1 LKANPRLFQP
11 YTQLPQPLPP
21 LAWRAL
27 RWGGVGCAI
36 ALIVLGIVDSSLAI
50 TIFWSIFIP
59 VLPLTFLLMPG
70 IWRNVCPMASLNQ
83 IPRTLKFTR
92 GKTIPPRIQQFTPL
106 ISIAFFLLIIP
117 GRKLKFDQNG
127 VALSLF
133 LIAVLALAFTGGF
146 FFKGKSGW
154 CTQFCPMLQ
163 IERFYGQ
170 SPLVVLPNSHCRP
183 CVGCNKNCY
192 DFNPTAAFVADLHD
206 ENPRLAVNRKMIA
219 GAIPWII
226 VAFYTQPYLSRLSFG
241 PALTIYGRVAIA
253 AAAGA
258 GFFLLLETI
267 TPFTAQ
273 QLVLGH
279 VVAAINLFYWF
290 GAPLA
295 LQHLGLDTQVLPH
308 VIQVGV
314 LALSLLWLKRAL
326 PTEAAYLH
334 QNEGAPVRVAD
345 SVMKVQGRLR
355 QTQIPV
361 IFNPGPT
368 VLARGGETLLDL
380 AEGNGVT
387 LESGCRMGVCGADPV
402 RVLAGAENLSSIGG
416 AERATLER
424 LGLDA
429 ACRMACCARIQGP
442 VTVAPTVDQAAAG
455 GSSLSTRADL
465 SSEPPVPTFTVSADV
480 GRVVIIGN
488 GVAGVTAAIELI
500 KLAPDLRITLLGE
513 ESYDFYNR
521 MAVDKLVRETTSIDK
536 LYLMPRDWAVTRR
549 VEHFPSL
556 PAVSIDREAR
566 QVTTQDGRAFPYD
579 RLILATGARGATPR
593 IEGFDLRGVFLLRT
607 IDDAIQIQQHIRRR
621 RCQNALVIGG
631 GPLGLEAAHSMTHL
645 GVRVTVIDRG
655 PWPMNRQLDE
665 AAGGLLRQMMKDLG
679 VVILPQS
686 QVKRLTGD
694 GWVEQAELAD
704 GRVVKAD
711 LCLAA
716 AGIEPSV
723 DLARAGGL
731 DVQRGVSIDD
741 RMATSDPAVFAVGDV
756 AEFQGRVMGLWPASV
771 EQAQVAAINVL
782 GGDRRYQ
789 PINSPMKLKVAGID
803 LLSVGNIMVPED
815 DGREVRGEVG
825 DARAYRKLIL
835 KGSIV
840 QGGILIGNA
849 DLADAVT
856 AAVERRL
863 DVASLLP
870 ALQAGDWSGL
880 EAASAIPS

>member
-1 LKANPRLFQP
+1 M
-11 YTQLPQPLPP
+11 YTQMPQPLPP
-21 LAWRAL
+21 LVWRAL
-27 RWGGVGCAI
+27 RWCGVGCAI
-36 ALIVLGIVDSSLAI
+36 ALIVTSVVDSSLAVK
-50 TIFWSIFIP
+50 IFWSIFIP
-59 VLPLTFLLMPG
+59 LLPLTFLVMPG

-117 GRKLKFDQNG
+117 ARKLRFDQNG
-127 VALSLF
+127 LALALF
-133 LIAVLALAFTGGF
+133 LIAVLALAFTGGV

-192 DFNPTAAFVADLHD
+192 DFNPTAGFLADLHD
-206 ENPRLAVNRKMIA
+206 ENPRLGVNRKMIA
-219 GAIPWII
+219 GAIPWVIT
-226 VAFYTQPYLSRLSFG
+226 AFFTQPYLTHLSLV
-241 PALTIYGRVAIA
+241 PALTIYGRFLIA

-267 TPFTAQ
+267 TPLTAQ

-290 GAPLA
+290 GAPRA
-295 LQHLGLDTQVLPH
+295 LQKLGLDTQVLPH
-308 VIQVGV
+308 VIQLVV

-326 PTEAAYLH
+326 PREAAFLE
-334 QNEGAPVRVAD
+334 QTEGAPVRVAD
-345 SVMKVQGRLR
+345 SVLKVQGQMRL
-355 QTQIPV
+355 TQIPV

-380 AEGNGVT
+380 AEGNGVA
-387 LESGCRMGVCGADPV
+387 LESGCRMGACGADPV
-402 RVLAGAENLSSIGG
+402 RLLAGAENLSTIGG

-429 ACRMACCARIQGP
+429 ACRMACCARVQGP
-442 VTVAPTVDQAAAG
+442 VTVAPVVDQAADAG
-455 GSSLSTRADL
+455 GSAATAPAL
-465 SSEPPVPTFTVSADV
+465 SSEPATPTFTVSADV
-480 GRVVIIGN
+480 RRIVIIGN
-488 GVAGVTAAIELI
+488 GVAGVTAAVELK
-500 KLAPDLRITLLGE
+500 KLVPDLSITLLGE

-521 MAVDKLVRETTSIDK
+521 MAVDKLVREATAIEK
-536 LYLMPRDWAVTRR
+536 LYLMPRDWAATRR
-549 VEHFPSL
+549 VEHLPST
-556 PAVSIDREAR
+556 PAAAIDREAR
-566 QVTTQDGRAFPYD
+566 QVIAQDGRTFPYD
-579 RLILATGARGATPR
+579 RLILATGARGATPG
-593 IEGFDLRGVFLLRT
+593 IEGFDLRGVFILRT
-607 IDDAIQIQQHIRRR
+607 IDDAVQIQQHIRRR
-621 RCQNALVIGG
+621 RCTSALVIGG
-631 GPLGLEAAHSMTHL
+631 GPLGLEAAHSMSHL

-679 VVILPQS
+679 VMILPQS
-686 QVKRLTGD
+686 QVKRLLGA

-704 GRVVKAD
+704 GRMIKVD
-711 LCLAA
+711 ICLAA
-716 AGIEPSV
+716 AGIAPAV
-723 DLARAGGL
+723 DLARAAGL
-731 DVQRGVSIDD
+731 DVKRGVAVDD
-741 RMATSDPAVFAVGDV
+741 RMATSDPNVFAIGDV
-756 AEFQGRVMGLWPASV
+756 AELQGRVIGLWPAGV

-789 PINSPMKLKVAGID
+789 PANPPMKLKVAGID
-803 LLSVGNIMVPED
+803 LLSVGDIVVPEE

-825 DARAYRKLIL
+825 EARTYRKLIL
-835 KGSIV
+835 KGTTV
-840 QGGILIGNA
+840 RGGILIGNA
-849 DLADAVT
+849 DLADSVT

-863 DVASLLP
+863 DVADLLP
-870 ALQAGDWSGL
+870 ALDAGDWSVL
-880 EAASAIPS
+880 ETAGAS